1 MKAKGYD
8 PSDRAIHA
16 AEYQRQHPPKDTT
29 QYNSSHYDE
38 PNILAHARYNT
49 RNIDGDKTL
58 FIEEIQSDWHQAGRN
73 QGYKTGVEHEDKQYL
88 LEKRNGL
95 MAQRRE
101 LEAQGDIAGGNALG
115 GEINMLQGR
124 LYEVMES
131 GAVPD
136 APYKATD
143 KWQGLAFRRTVKE
156 AVDQGHD
163 RIAWTKGKTQI
174 DRYEETLRRNVDEVT
189 YEPVGDGTYNVAA
202 EKGGSVV
209 HDVDGVTLDEI
220 QDLYGKDIAGKI
232 EKDTGGFGERPLRPD
247 LKVLTGDD
255 LSIGGEGMKS
265 FYDKMMVNTANT
277 FGKKYGAKVEVKP
290 MWTAEAYDKKALD
303 EFTAG
308 GGDMRAA
315 EAEGIRTGEAQEV
328 WSMKITPEMKKAMAG
343 GVALSGAGVAV
354 MPEFPD
360 YFTAPQEGQK
370 Q

>member
-1 MKAKGYD
+1 MDFWTPEKGGVKIERIA
-8 PSDRAIHA
+8 SNGK
-16 AEYQRQHPPKDTT
+16 YQVKSPGGIR
-29 QYNSSHYDE
+29 E
-38 PNILAHARYNT
+38 IYNT
-49 RNIDGDKTL
+49 LEDAKESSAKTLRNI
-58 FIEEIQSDWHQAGRN
+58 
-73 QGYKTGVEHEDKQYL
+73 
-88 LEKRNGL
+88 
-95 MAQRRE
+95 
-101 LEAQGDIAGGNALG
+101 
-115 GEINMLQGR
+115 
-124 LYEVMES
+124 
-131 GAVPD
+131 GAISSVPD

-143 KWQGLAFRRTVKE
+143 KWQSLAFRRTVKE

-277 FGKKYGAKVEVKP
+277 FGKKYGAKVEVKNVETDKVGEIFQDASSRKWFVDTGDNL
-290 MWTAEAYDKKALD
+290 MNTERMFDTKEAAQ
-303 EFTAG
+303 
-308 GGDMRAA
+308 AA
-315 EAEGIRTGEAQEV
+315 ISKGQEV